1 MGAYSI
7 AEAKAH
13 LSALVEQ
20 VERGEPVILT
30 KRGKAV
36 VRMVPLNEVQPKP
49 KADLEKLRAFR
60 ATLPRSKLNAA
71 EMIRKMRAEEP
82 GW

>member
-1 MGAYSI
+1 MSAYSI

-20 VERGEPVILT
+20 VERGEPVVLT

-36 VRMVPLNEVQPKP
+36 VRMVPLAEPLPKP
-49 KADLEKLRAFR
+49 KADLTQLRAFR

-71 EMIRKMRAEEP
+71 EMIRRMRAEEP